1 MDALECAASA
11 PPVTGSGG
19 MLSVQ
24 AHIYRP
30 AVERALVG
38 DGADAASARHLE
50 LARQALLHERQDLA
64 AVELHRSVARVLRA
78 KETKGCLIR
87 SVEKRD
93 VRRVEWSRKRALH
106 TESNPTEHLQ
116 DKTSARQVP
125 RPSVLLPRLAPAS
138 LPPSRLSFLFPSY
151 RQTAT
156 HLGDLSAAHRILDH
170 CCDHWQSSG
179 SRADRAPENLPLLL
193 LFLKRCR
200 THPRVTIPPI
210 MLIVGC
216 LLVCRLQHNAV
227 DHPIPVQPASPVT
240 FELRVRSDPQHSAR
254 RKISRKLSRGLKGN
268 RTLLPRNAFQ
278 ETVHALRVKTSR
290 ATTVPGSGFRQ
301 IWKWLAKF

>member
-1 MDALECAASA
+1 MRQRSIRCKHVVPCRRRVEVVRDRHPLARHRICLGVRCQRSA
-11 PPVTGSGG
+11 CHGIRRN
-19 MLSVQ
+19 
-24 AHIYRP
+24 A

-64 AVELHRSVARVLRA
+64 AVELHRGVARV
-78 KETKGCLIR
+78 
-87 SVEKRD
+87 
-93 VRRVEWSRKRALH
+93 
-106 TESNPTEHLQ
+106 
-116 DKTSARQVP
+116 
-125 RPSVLLPRLAPAS
+125 
-138 LPPSRLSFLFPSY
+138 
-151 RQTAT
+151 
-156 HLGDLSAAHRILDH
+156 LGDLSAAHRILDH

-240 FELRVRSDPQHSAR
+240 FELRVRADPQHSAR

-290 ATTVPGSGFRQ
+290 VSFSDHRACSFNLRHRDCWFRLLPVLRVSSCVQ
-301 IWKWLAKF
+301 HRRLSTYFLHGEVR